1 MLVHMDDPQA
11 CGLVVPRLG
20 VNVDH
25 VATLRQARRGDS
37 PDPVAAAVLALQAG
51 ANGITVHLRED
62 RRHVQE
68 RDVRAL
74 RTLAPHLNLELAAA
88 TDVVAVALDVAPQAC
103 CLVPERRE
111 EVTTEGGLD
120 CTADP
125 DRIALVI
132 EQLSR
137 AGSRVSLFIDPD
149 VKQLQAAKEVGA
161 ACVEL
166 HTGAYAS
173 ARGATRVEV
182 LAKLR
187 MAVVAGR
194 ELGLEVHA
202 GHGLDYVNVGA
213 VAAIPQVAEL
223 NIGHAI
229 VARAVMVGMERA
241 VAEMRAAMREG
252 VLLHALRPQQQ

>member
-1 MLVHMDDPQA
+1 
-11 CGLVVPRLG
+11 
-20 VNVDH
+20 
-25 VATLRQARRGDS
+25 
-37 PDPVAAAVLALQAG
+37 
-51 ANGITVHLRED
+51 
-62 RRHVQE
+62 VQE

-74 RTLAPHLNLELAAA
+74 RAFVPHLNLELAAA
-88 TDVVAVALDVAPQAC
+88 TSVVAIALDVAPQAC

-132 EQLSR
+132 EQLAS

-149 VKQLQAAKEVGA
+149 VRQLQAAKGVGA
-161 ACVEL
+161 VRVEL
-166 HTGAYAS
+166 HTGAYAN
-173 ARGATRVEV
+173 ARGTTRIEA
-182 LAKLR
+182 LGKLR
-187 MAVVAGR
+187 MAVAAGR

-213 VAAIPQVAEL
+213 VAAIPQIAEL

-252 VLLHALRPQQQ
+252 VLLRALSRGDGGRGAEQ